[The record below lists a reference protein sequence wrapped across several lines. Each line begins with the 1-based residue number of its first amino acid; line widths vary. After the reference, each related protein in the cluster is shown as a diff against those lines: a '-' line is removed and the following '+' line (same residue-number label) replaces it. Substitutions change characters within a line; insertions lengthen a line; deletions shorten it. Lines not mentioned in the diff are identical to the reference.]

1 MNTATNRQR
10 LARFIDVALTPW
22 SPYGRPI
29 AAVPIPRSV
38 LATCGEEMHVLAD
51 ALRDERRT
59 VDAGTLRE
67 LQQVLT
73 HGASSPLYDGA
84 TRFARCT
91 RWSRSSRASATRRHA
106 PRSSAFDG

>member
-1 MNTATNRQR
+1 MSTATHRQR
-10 LARFIDVALTPW
+10 LAHFIDVALTPW
-22 SPYGRPI
+22 TLHGRRI

-38 LATCGEEMHVLAD
+38 LATCGEELHALAD

-73 HGASSPLYDGA
+73 HGASSPLYDGGHPIRALHTLVAIESRFGDA
-84 TRFARCT
+84 TAC
-91 RWSRSSRASATRRHA
+91 AA
-106 PRSSAFDG
+106 

>member
-10 LARFIDVALTPW
+10 LANFIDLALTPW
-22 SPYGRPI
+22 TLYGRPI

-67 LQQVLT
+67 LRHVLT
-73 HGASSPLYDGA
+73 HGAASPLYDGSHPIRALHTLVAIESRFGDA
-84 TRFARCT
+84 TAC
-91 RWSRSSRASATRRHA
+91 AA
-106 PRSSAFDG
+106 

>member
-1 MNTATNRQR
+1 MNTAANRQR

-22 SPYGRPI
+22 SLYGRPI

-38 LATCGEEMHVLAD
+38 LATCGEQMHALAD

-67 LQQVLT
+67 LRQVLT
-73 HGASSPLYDGA
+73 HGASSPLYDASHPIRALHTLVALEARFGDA
-84 TRFARCT
+84 TAC
-91 RWSRSSRASATRRHA
+91 AA
-106 PRSSAFDG
+106 